1 MPVRTERRIVKLRV
15 AGRLGLNP
23 STVRRVRV
31 RVRVRVWVRYG
42 CPPLAHLDP
51 PAASPTSQDRTTSAS

>member
-23 STVRRVRV
+23 STVHRVRV
-31 RVRVRVWVRYG
+31 RVRVRYG

>member
-23 STVRRVRV
+23 STVHRVRV
-31 RVRVRVWVRYG
+31 RVRYG